1 MLSTGYR
8 MMVLLTHRQGC
19 SPAEDLHPSQGGRS
33 LSAHRANQV
42 RGFARW
48 YLATWNVRTLLDV
61 DGSIG
66 TARQGSEAGEVSV
79 VDERKIDQVVGELDR
94 YKVVVGALQETK
106 WFGSNVYR
114 VGESVVLTAG
124 REIPTGRGV
133 RQRGEGVAIVLS
145 GPAVHAW
152 KSGGSKWRAWSS
164 RLVIATLDVGGGNG
178 GKLHVLSCYA
188 PTFAASRDEKDAFF
202 DTLQQALSAIP
213 VNECYVML
221 GDFNARVGSRL
232 EGDMWWYERG
242 PHGYG
247 DLNEAGRELLTFL
260 AINEATVCN
269 TWFMKG
275 DIRKQTWQ
283 HPKSKRWH
291 CIDYVIMRKAHRRKC
306 LDVAV
311 VRGADCNTDHRMV
324 RMKMIVGRKRAYRKE
339 RVNAGVKRW
348 DVAKLQGGCVDA
360 RGRMRRHGGLEQAG
374 GRCVGWGW
382 RVTGRQRL

>member
-1 MLSTGYR
+1 M
-8 MMVLLTHRQGC
+8 
-19 SPAEDLHPSQGGRS
+19 
-33 LSAHRANQV
+33 
-42 RGFARW
+42 
-48 YLATWNVRTLLDV
+48 
-61 DGSIG
+61 
-66 TARQGSEAGEVSV
+66 
-79 VDERKIDQVVGELDR
+79 
-94 YKVVVGALQETK
+94 
-106 WFGSNVYR
+106 
-114 VGESVVLTAG
+114 
-124 REIPTGRGV
+124 
-133 RQRGEGVAIVLS
+133 GVAIVLS

-164 RLVIATLDVGGGNG
+164 RQVIATLDVGGGNG

-269 TWFMKG
+269 TWFMKR
-275 DIRKQTWQ
+275 DISKQTRQ

-306 LDVAV
+306 LNVAV

-324 RMKMIVGRKRAYRKE
+324 RMKMIVGRNRAYGKE

-348 DVAKLQGGCVDA
+348 DVAKLQGGSVDA
-360 RGRMRRHGGLEQAG
+360 RGRMTARGKYLSGLKERVCESWVEEGSVSGKWEVLKAAMCDEAEAVLGYEDRRQPDWCRERDGSQATAGGEEQAV
-374 GRCVGWGW
+374 CFVAEHWC
-382 RVTGRQRL
+382 